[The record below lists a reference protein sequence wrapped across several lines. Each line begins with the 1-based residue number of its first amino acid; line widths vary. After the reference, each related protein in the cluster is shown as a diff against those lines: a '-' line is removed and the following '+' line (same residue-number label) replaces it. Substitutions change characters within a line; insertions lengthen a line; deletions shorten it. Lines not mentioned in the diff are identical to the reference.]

1 MQAEYLSLDQRK
13 PDSQFQDMLRAIMT
27 DGIQGESQQ
36 EVDAIALPYSYTL
49 RYFLSNGAPIITERK
64 ISGFAPKAIV
74 ELFEFLKGTRTLA
87 GLEAAGCN
95 WWDAWATEEKCK
107 KRGLETGDLGP
118 GSYGAAYHDFPM
130 PNGQTFNQLE
140 NVVAQIK
147 ERPHL
152 RTHMMTTWIPFYNFR
167 NKGNIQKVVVS
178 PCHGTVV
185 KFKVVGNRLVMQHVQ
200 RSGDCPVGVAPNMVQ
215 YTALLL
221 AVAQVTGLIPWIYE
235 HIILEPHIFVDQVDA
250 VKEMISRAPRRLP
263 KFIITDESKSDIFA
277 FGKDDFAIEEYDPHP
292 AIPGIPVAT

>member
-1 MQAEYLSLDQRK
+1 MQANYLPYEQRT
-13 PDSQFQDMLRAIMT
+13 PDSQYQNMLRAIRT
-27 DGIQGESQQ
+27 SGIKGETQQ
-36 EVDAIALPYSYTL
+36 EVDAFALPHSWTL
-49 RYFLSNGAPIITERK
+49 RYDLSNGAPVITERS
-64 ISGFAPKAIV
+64 ISGFVLKPVA
-74 ELFEFLKGTRTLA
+74 ELFEFVNGTRTLA

-95 WWDAWATEEKCK
+95 WWDEWATEEKCK

-130 PNGQTFNQLE
+130 PDGQTFNQLA

-167 NKGNIQKVVVS
+167 NKGNVQKVVVS

-185 KFKVVGNRLVMQHVQ
+185 KFKVFGNRLIMQHVQ
-200 RSGDCPVGVAPNMVQ
+200 RSGDCPVGVPSNMVQ

-235 HIILEPHIFVDQVDA
+235 HVILEPHIFVDQLEAVDKMLA
-250 VKEMISRAPRRLP
+250 REPHRLP
-263 KFIITDESKSDIFA
+263 RLIILDEGLTDVFSFRKEHFKID
-277 FGKDDFAIEEYDPHP
+277 EYSAHP